1 MIGRFHRCGIIKAM
15 CGRFTLKAKPERIKA
30 EFKAAVLPEAA
41 GFERFNIAPSQMI
54 DAVLNN
60 EKKRIVT
67 QLKWGLVPSW
77 AKDPDIG
84 NRMINA
90 RSETITEKPS
100 FREAFKKRRCIIPS
114 SGFYEWQKSASGGKQ
129 PYYFYLKEKEVFG
142 FAGLYEEWIDNQTG
156 ELLETCTII
165 TTEANAVLK
174 PVHDRMPVILAATDY
189 DEWLDEKQ
197 TDTERL
203 QRLLV
208 PYSADAMAS
217 HTVSGAVNI
226 PTSNEA
232 GLIASV
238 NSK

>member
-1 MIGRFHRCGIIKAM
+1 M
-15 CGRFTLKAKPERIKA
+15 CGRFTLKAKPEPIKA
-30 EFKAAVLPEAA
+30 EFKAASILPESA

-54 DAVLNN
+54 AAVLNN
-60 EKKRIVT
+60 ESERVVT

-100 FREAFKKRRCIIPS
+100 FRDAFKKRRCIIPT
-114 SGFYEWQKSASGGKQ
+114 SGFYEWKKSAYGGGKQ
-129 PYYFYLKEKEVFG
+129 PFYFYLKEKEVFG
-142 FAGLYEEWIDNQTG
+142 FAGLYEEWLDQQTG

-165 TTEANAVLK
+165 TTTANAVLK
-174 PVHDRMPVILAATDY
+174 PVHDRMPVILMATDY

-208 PYSADAMAS
+208 PYSADAMA
-217 HTVSGAVNI
+217 
-226 PTSNEA
+226 
-232 GLIASV
+232 IAYRQSRR
-238 NSK
+238 

>member
-1 MIGRFHRCGIIKAM
+1 M
-15 CGRFTLKAKPERIKA
+15 CGRFTLKAKPERIKS

-41 GFERFNIAPSQMI
+41 SFERFNIAPSQMI

-77 AKDPDIG
+77 AKDPDVG

-114 SGFYEWQKSASGGKQ
+114 SGFYEWQKSAGGGKQ
-129 PYYFYLKEKEVFG
+129 PFYFYLKEKEVFG

-165 TTEANAVLK
+165 TTTANAVLK

-189 DEWLDEKQ
+189 DEWLDEHV
-197 TDTERL
+197 TDTEQL
-203 QRLLV
+203 QKLLA
-208 PYSADAMAS
+208 PYPAQAMAS
-217 HTVSGAVNI
+217 HAVSRAVNI
-226 PTSNEA
+226 ATTDEA
-232 GLIASV
+232 GLIEPV

>member
-1 MIGRFHRCGIIKAM
+1 MIGRFDRRGIIKAM
-15 CGRFTLKAKPERIKA
+15 CGRFTLKAQPERIKA

-54 DAVLNN
+54 DAVLNQ
-60 EKKRIVT
+60 EKERVVT
-67 QLKWGLVPSW
+67 RLKWGLVPSW
-77 AKDPDIG
+77 AKDPEVG

-114 SGFYEWQKSASGGKQ
+114 SGFYEWQKSAGGGKQ
-129 PYYFYLKEKEVFG
+129 PFYFYLKEKEVFG

-156 ELLETCTII
+156 ELLESCTII

-174 PVHDRMPVILAATDY
+174 PVHDRMPVILTANHY
-189 DEWLDEKQ
+189 DEWLDEKA

-203 QRLLV
+203 QKLLV
-208 PYSADAMAS
+208 PYSAQAMAS
-217 HTVSGAVNI
+217 HAVSRAVNI
-226 PTSNEA
+226 ATTDEA
-232 GLIASV
+232 GLIEPM